1 MEKSEGKCGRIED
14 NLKEFFDFMINCP
27 YWLDCLEE
35 EEYCDRE
42 SLAEYAREIFEEH
55 AEDMEFD

>member
-1 MEKSEGKCGRIED
+1 MV
-14 NLKEFFDFMINCP
+14 NCP
-27 YWLDCLEE
+27 YWLDCLAE

-42 SLAEYAREIFEEH
+42 SLEEYAREIFEEH